1 MSNDPSQ
8 PGPAAPDGENP
19 LLRLLLDLG
28 PLILFF
34 AINAY
39 YGIFAATAVF
49 MVAILAALAASRL
62 LTGKFAKMPL
72 ITAAFVLVFGGLTIY
87 LQDETF
93 IKVKPTIIYFLFAG
107 LLLGGLAAN
116 RVFLKSVMGELF
128 QLDAAGWRLL
138 TYRWAGFFVAL
149 AFLNEAVWRNV
160 STSTWVSF
168 KVFGLLP
175 LTLIFAAAQAGL
187 LQKHAKP
194 RK

>member
-1 MSNDPSQ
+1 MSPEPKQ
-8 PGPAAPDGENP
+8 PGTTTQGGEHPA
-19 LLRLLLDLG
+19 LRLLLDLG

-34 AINAY
+34 TVNAY

-49 MVAILAALAASRL
+49 MVAILAALAASRI

-72 ITAAFVLVFGGLTIY
+72 ITAVFVLVFGGLTIY

-93 IKVKPTIIYFLFAG
+93 IKIKPTIIYFLFAG
-107 LLLGGLAAN
+107 LLLGGLAVN

-128 QLDAAGWRLL
+128 QLHDGGWRLL

-149 AFLNEAVWRNV
+149 AILNEVVWRNF

-175 LTLIFAAAQAGL
+175 LTLIFAALQAGL

-194 RK
+194 RD

>member
-1 MSNDPSQ
+1 MSPEPKQ
-8 PGPAAPDGENP
+8 PGTATQGGEHPA
-19 LLRLLLDLG
+19 LRLLLDLG

-34 AINAY
+34 TVNAY
-39 YGIFAATAVF
+39 YGIFVATAVF
-49 MVAILAALAASRL
+49 MVAILAALAASRI

-72 ITAAFVLVFGGLTIY
+72 ITAVFVLVFGGLTIY

-93 IKVKPTIIYFLFAG
+93 IKIKPTIIYFLFAG
-107 LLLGGLAAN
+107 LLLGGLAVN

-128 QLDAAGWRLL
+128 QLHDGGWRLL

-149 AFLNEAVWRNV
+149 AILNEVVWRNF

-175 LTLIFAAAQAGL
+175 LTLIFAALQAGL

-194 RK
+194 RD